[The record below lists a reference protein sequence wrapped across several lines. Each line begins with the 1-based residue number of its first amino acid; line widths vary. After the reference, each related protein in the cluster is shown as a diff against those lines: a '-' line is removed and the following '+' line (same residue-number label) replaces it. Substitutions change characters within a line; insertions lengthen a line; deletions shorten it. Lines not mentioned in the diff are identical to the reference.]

1 MLGYE
6 EFKNGLLKE
15 TGKILGDRYAV
26 TMSEVRKVNLG
37 LREALEIFDRETLG
51 NQPNAIYYFRP
62 YYEKY
67 KDGGTLHGIAGEIA
81 EIQRKLEQRTRK
93 TAEAIKDITDFEKCR
108 GRLYFRM
115 VNTDRNREFL
125 ENVPHW
131 EMLDLSAVP
140 YILFRESAE
149 TTESTAVYSSMV
161 KKWGIPAEEVMGQAY
176 KNAPVLM
183 PAGDV
188 SSVREMLGNSGM
200 PSTAGRVPELCLL
213 TNIKKMHGFSVVF
226 YPGVLKSAA
235 DRLGQDFYILSSSV
249 HEALIVPES
258 MGMPPHELKEMV
270 VKVNRE
276 GVEETEVLSDNIYFY
291 DREKDEL
298 RMEGGGIWNWRR

>member
-15 TGKILGDRYAV
+15 TGKMLGDRYAV
-26 TMSEVRKVNLG
+26 TISKARKVNLG
-37 LREALEIFDRETLG
+37 LTEVLDIFDREAPE
-51 NQPNAIYYFRP
+51 NKPHAIYYLRL
-62 YYEKY
+62 YYEKH

-81 EIQRKLEQRTRK
+81 ETQRKLEQCTRK

-140 YILFRESAE
+140 YMLLRESAE
-149 TTESTAVYSSMV
+149 TTESTAVYSGIV

-176 KNAPVLM
+176 KNAPALM

-188 SSVREMLGNSGM
+188 SSVMEMLGNSGV
-200 PSTAGRVPELCLL
+200 PGTACRVPELCLL
-213 TNIKKMHGFSVVF
+213 TNIKEMNGFSVVF
-226 YPGVLKSAA
+226 YPGVLKSVA
-235 DRLGQDFYILSSSV
+235 DRFGQNFYILPSSV
-249 HEALIVPES
+249 HEALIVPET
-258 MGMPPHELKEMV
+258 MGVPPHELKEMV
-270 VKVNRE
+270 VKTNRE
-276 GVEETEVLSDNIYFY
+276 SVEETEVLSDNIYFY